1 MLARRLQSYGI
12 GAFGVCAVT
21 ALDNRDKVV
30 YQFLRQ
36 CLTIRV
42 GIDIT
47 GSRLSIVIAG
57 RYDNNRS
64 HITVCRH
71 VVEQL
76 AQQTVFRLEC
86 CRCRTIVP
94 VDEIQ
99 YIIALVCIFIV
110 TVRLID
116 VSRVGACCPCTFG
129 IVARVIVNTH
139 HLATLLR
146 LLLVNGRD
154 RISFIYQLG
163 IVLRT
168 VGSFRLFLLL
178 IRWQNRS
185 VFFDVRTGSHAQTA
199 KQYGL

>member
-1 MLARRLQSYGI
+1 MGE
-12 GAFGVCAVT
+12 
-21 ALDNRDKVV
+21 KVV
-30 YQFLRQ
+30 YKLLRQ
-36 CLTIRV
+36 SLAIRV
-42 GIDIT
+42 GIYIIR
-47 GSRLSIVIAG
+47 GRLSIIITG
-57 RYDNNRS
+57 RYDNGRS
-64 HITVCRH
+64 HIPVCRH
-71 VVEQL
+71 VVKQL

-86 CRCRTIVP
+86 CRWRTIVP

-110 TVRLID
+110 TVRQID

-178 IRWQNRS
+178 TRWQNRS
-185 VFFDVRTGSHAQTA
+185 IFFDVRAGCHAQTA